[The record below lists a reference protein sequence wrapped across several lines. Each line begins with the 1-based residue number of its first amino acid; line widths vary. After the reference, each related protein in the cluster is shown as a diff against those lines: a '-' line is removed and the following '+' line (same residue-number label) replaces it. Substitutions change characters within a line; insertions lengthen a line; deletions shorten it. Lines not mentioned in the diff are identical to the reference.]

1 MINVEVQSCDNYNGY
16 TLSDLCHNSFIFV
29 IEGALPS
36 LQTDTD
42 TVITVNIV
50 EVLALL
56 HFLNIITW
64 PLAVVQNSTV
74 NAVDY
79 NIMT

>member
-1 MINVEVQSCDNYNGY
+1 MMNVEVQSCDNYNGY

-36 LQTDTD
+36 LQTDT
-42 TVITVNIV
+42 VITVNIV

-56 HFLNIITW
+56 HFLNIIAW

-74 NAVDY
+74 KAVDY